1 MLWMRIAHLLGP
13 SRNDRLPFL
22 AEEAGAVRSVWDVR
36 YGSLADI
43 GAGETNV
50 RFTPEGG
57 H

>member
-50 RFTPEGG
+50 RFTPESG